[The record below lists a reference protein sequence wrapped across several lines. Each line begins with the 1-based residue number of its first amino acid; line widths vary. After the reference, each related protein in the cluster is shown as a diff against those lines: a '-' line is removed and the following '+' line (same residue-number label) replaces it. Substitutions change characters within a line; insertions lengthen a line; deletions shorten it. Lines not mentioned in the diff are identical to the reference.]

1 MEFLYLWGLFA
12 VKFVTASAIVG
23 FLVYVILLSLPA
35 ALKEVQA
42 EAKEKFTFEN
52 LIKKYKDN
60 QEKLLDK
67 LKDFDDTKDEK
78 TKKKE
83 AKALAKN
90 ASKKEE
96 QERKD
101 RADKIKKLEEQGT
114 FCPENTYVIDFA
126 GDTNASDQ
134 DDLIAK
140 VNLILS
146 VATDKDEVIV
156 NLDSP
161 GGVVNGY
168 GLCSAT
174 LERIR
179 QKNIHLTVCVDN
191 VAASGGY
198 LMACVASKIVAA
210 PFSYIGSI
218 GVVAQ
223 IPNFNKVLKKHDVD
237 YEQVTAGKYKRTLT
251 MFGENTPE
259 GREKFKQELTLIHD
273 RFKEIVSK
281 YRPSMDIDNIAT
293 GEFWLAKD
301 ALERGLIDEIA
312 PFDSYLQS
320 TLEKTK
326 VCAIKIDIKKQEQK
340 GLLAVLKKFLSAKA
354 WTKAFKEEML
364 DASNRDDKN
373 LHF

>member
-1 MEFLYLWGLFA
+1 M
-12 VKFVTASAIVG
+12 
-23 FLVYVILLSLPA
+23 
-35 ALKEVQA
+35 
-42 EAKEKFTFEN
+42 
-52 LIKKYKDN
+52 
-60 QEKLLDK
+60 
-67 LKDFDDTKDEK
+67 
-78 TKKKE
+78 
-83 AKALAKN
+83 
-90 ASKKEE
+90 
-96 QERKD
+96 
-101 RADKIKKLEEQGT
+101 
-114 FCPENTYVIDFA
+114 
-126 GDTNASDQ
+126 
-134 DDLIAK
+134 
-140 VNLILS
+140 
-146 VATDKDEVIV
+146 
-156 NLDSP
+156 
-161 GGVVNGY
+161 VNGY

-251 MFGENTPE
+251 MFGENTQE